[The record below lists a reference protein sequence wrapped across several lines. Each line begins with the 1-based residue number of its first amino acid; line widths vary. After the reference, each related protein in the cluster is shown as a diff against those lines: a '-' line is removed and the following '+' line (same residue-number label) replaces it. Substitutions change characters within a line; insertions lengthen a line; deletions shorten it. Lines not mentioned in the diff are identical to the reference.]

1 MRQRYDEVH
10 DNIAIGGI
18 KAVEESSTSH
28 FDRIVSV
35 CQDAADQNVSDETPY
50 IHIPLADG
58 DDDSRE
64 RGTFDYETFEA
75 GALAVLDGLRAGQQM
90 LVHCHAGQH
99 RSPAVSAAAVA
110 VSEGRGYGETIHSFR
125 NERPQIVE
133 ASHLREYGF
142 QFVEDYRTDSKSYYS
157 RRPTE

>member
-1 MRQRYDEVH
+1 MRQHYDEVH
-10 DNIAIGGI
+10 DSITIGSIA
-18 KAVEESSTSH
+18 AVHEADTSR

-75 GALAVLDGLRAGQQM
+75 GALAVLDGLRAGQRM

-110 VSEGRGYGETIHSFR
+110 VSEGRTYGETVHSFR
-125 NERPQIVE
+125 DERPQIVE

-142 QFVEDYRTDSKSYYS
+142 QFVEDYGTDSKAYYG
-157 RRPTE
+157 RRSTE

>member
-1 MRQRYDEVH
+1 MRQHYDEVH
-10 DNIAIGGI
+10 DDIAIGGI
-18 KAVEESSTSH
+18 TSVNEADTSR
-28 FDRIVSV
+28 FEKIVSV

-75 GALAVLDGLRAGQQM
+75 AALAVLDGLRAGQRM
-90 LVHCHAGQH
+90 LVHCHSGQH

-110 VSEGRGYGETIHSFR
+110 VSEGRAYGETIHSFR
-125 NERPQIVE
+125 DERPQIVE

-142 QFVEDYRTDSKSYYS
+142 QFVEDYGTDSKTYYN
-157 RRPTE
+157 RRSTE